1 MSGAVQSAAA
11 FNALNDS
18 ADPDSVMEWQEQER
32 MAQAERSE
40 DPTAMDIYDVK
51 LEKGLSTPAPSQ
63 CNYMLIKGMINAAP
77 TRKQR
82 ELEILATQTR
92 VTPSALRGA
101 ATWLASG
108 INIEESQIT
117 LARDV
122 ATLAAN
128 PNDNQKLKVA
138 HLRESLQSLIDV
150 FVEEAVKFLGDGF
163 DSTEILN
170 RPNPSVDHHT
180 DDEEGSDNDVPYSPP
195 LDAAFRPEVAMI
207 PLPSYLG
214 AARCKALGIS
224 SLVEQEV
231 LLREGQANDA
241 LHAIR
246 VGLADKAVIFR
257 NTVRSSKTQSGT
269 TRAWNQVNAVSKAVA
284 LNAKKYSVCRTQ
296 LSKLGADQLL
306 EKFLPL
312 KKGDLKASS
321 AVADPSARGQ
331 RNSTLP
337 WFWSLNVQGDS
348 SNSDWMTECELP
360 LQTLC
365 CCLLH
370 FLSFVVYRV
379 HWLRTKSQRDRW
391 EEELI
396 LVQHEMD
403 WTYNFFIF
411 KSKQWDTRY
420 QKAKAGNQ
428 DGHACYAARQ
438 AHVYSTLAGHA
449 IDSFKKIKCHAATG

>member
-1 MSGAVQSAAA
+1 
-11 FNALNDS
+11 
-18 ADPDSVMEWQEQER
+18 
-32 MAQAERSE
+32 
-40 DPTAMDIYDVK
+40 
-51 LEKGLSTPAPSQ
+51 
-63 CNYMLIKGMINAAP
+63 MLIKDLTNAAP

-82 ELEILATQTR
+82 ELEILATNTR

-108 INIEESQIT
+108 ISIEESQIT

-122 ATLAAN
+122 AALAAN

-138 HLRESLQSLIDV
+138 HLRDSLQSLIDV
-150 FVEEAVKFLGDGF
+150 FVEEAVKFIGDAF
-163 DSTEILN
+163 DSAEILN
-170 RPNPSVDHHT
+170 RPNPSVDHHA
-180 DDEEGSDNDVPYSPP
+180 DDGDGSDNDDPYSPP

-214 AARCKALGIS
+214 AARCEALGIS
-224 SLVEQEV
+224 SLVQQEV

-284 LNAKKYSVCRTQ
+284 LNAKKYCVCRTQ
-296 LSKLGADQLL
+296 LFKLGADQLL

-360 LQTLC
+360 LQTTC
-365 CCLLH
+365 CRSLN

-379 HWLRTKSQRDRW
+379 HWLRTKAQRDRW
-391 EEELI
+391 VEELTLI
-396 LVQHEMD
+396 QHEMD
-403 WTYNFFIF
+403 WTCNFFIF
-411 KSKQWDTRY
+411 KSKQWDARS
-420 QKAKAGNQ
+420 QKAKAENQ
-428 DGHACYAARQ
+428 EGHACYAARQ
-438 AHVYSTLAGHA
+438 AHVYSTLAEHA
-449 IDSFKKIKCHAATG
+449 GESFKKIKYHIAIG